1 MFLGGPWFSIAP
13 VRRRAG
19 RPRWIL
25 PLGALLTASL
35 PAAAQ
40 PRECVERR
48 VDREVDRAAEERLAG
63 HGLEAFNRV
72 TALLARCPSPR
83 VRVQVALAEQSLRRW
98 QDAYLHLREAMAST
112 DPWIVAHREPLSRAL
127 SEVTAHMPQLA
138 PRANVPGATLRV
150 NGLAVGTL
158 PLATPFVLVR
168 GAATLEV
175 EAPGYRPVRRAVTV
189 GFDESFQELLTL
201 EPAPAAPVTPVTP
214 IGAAPAPSSPSAG
227 TPPLRVAGWVTVGLG
242 AVLAGLATWQGL
254 QFASI
259 SSASERAAASD
270 PEPYRGWFLYSAQVD
285 PAGRLTADA
294 LCARAQNDTQTPNA
308 AQARALCG
316 EADTARAL
324 TLGFGLGGAALL
336 ITGVVM
342 VAVPARRP
350 SPVAALPWVAPGL
363 GGASLRVAF

>member
-1 MFLGGPWFSIAP
+1 MFLGGAWFSIAA

-19 RPRWIL
+19 PSRWIL

-40 PRECVERR
+40 PRECVDRR

-127 SEVTAHMPQLA
+127 SEVTAHMPLLA
-138 PRANVPGATLRV
+138 PRTNVPGATLRV

-168 GAATLEV
+168 GAATLEI
-175 EAPGYRPVRRAVTV
+175 EAPGYLPVRRAVTV

-201 EPAPAAPVTPVTP
+201 EPAPVTPVTP
-214 IGAAPAPSSPSAG
+214 LGVVPAPPPRPAG
-227 TPPLRVAGWVTVGLG
+227 TPPLRVVGWVTVGLG

-285 PAGRLTADA
+285 PAGQLTADA
-294 LCARAQNDTQTPNA
+294 LCARAQSDTQTPNA

-350 SPVAALPWVAPGL
+350 SPVAVTPWVAPGL

>member
-1 MFLGGPWFSIAP
+1 

-25 PLGALLTASL
+25 PLGALLAGSL

-40 PRECVERR
+40 PRECIDRR

-138 PRANVPGATLRV
+138 PRTNAPGATLRV

-158 PLATPFVLVR
+158 PLATPFILVR
-168 GAATLEV
+168 GAATLEL
-175 EAPGYRPVRRAVTV
+175 EAPGYLPLRRAVTV
-189 GFDESFQELLTL
+189 GFDEVFQEFLTL
-201 EPAPAAPVTPVTP
+201 EPAPVPPVPP
-214 IGAAPAPSSPSAG
+214 IGAVPAPAPRPAG
-227 TPPLRVAGWVTVGLG
+227 TPALRVAGWVTVGLG

-259 SSASERAAASD
+259 SSASERAAATD

-285 PAGRLTADA
+285 PAGQLTADA
-294 LCARAQNDTQTPNA
+294 LCARAQTDTQTPNA

-336 ITGVVM
+336 VTGVVM
-342 VAVPARRP
+342 VALPARRAP
-350 SPVAALPWVAPGL
+350 AITASPWVAPGL

>member
-1 MFLGGPWFSIAP
+1 MRSIAA

-19 RPRWIL
+19 NPRWIL
-25 PLGALLTASL
+25 PLGALLTGSL

-138 PRANVPGATLRV
+138 PRTNVPGATLRV
-150 NGLAVGTL
+150 NSLAVGTL

-175 EAPGYRPVRRAVTV
+175 EAPGYLPVRRAVTV
-189 GFDESFQELLTL
+189 GLDEVFQELLPL
-201 EPAPAAPVTPVTP
+201 EPAPAAPAAP
-214 IGAAPAPSSPSAG
+214 IAPIAPAPSPRPAG

-259 SSASERAAASD
+259 SSASERAAATD
-270 PEPYRGWFLYSAQVD
+270 PEPYGGWFLYSAQVD
-285 PAGRLTADA
+285 PAGRLSADA
-294 LCARAQNDTQTPNA
+294 LCARAQTDTQTPNA

-324 TLGFGLGGAALL
+324 TLGFGIGGAALL
-336 ITGVVM
+336 VAGVVM
-342 VAVPARRP
+342 VALPARRAP
-350 SPVAALPWVAPGL
+350 SVALSPWVAPGL
-363 GGASLRVAF
+363 GGAALRVAF

>member
-1 MFLGGPWFSIAP
+1 MRSIAA

-19 RPRWIL
+19 NPRWIL
-25 PLGALLTASL
+25 PLGALLTGSL

-138 PRANVPGATLRV
+138 PRTNVPGATLRV
-150 NGLAVGTL
+150 NSLAVGTL

-175 EAPGYRPVRRAVTV
+175 EAPGYLPVRRAVTV
-189 GFDESFQELLTL
+189 GLDEVFQELLPL
-201 EPAPAAPVTPVTP
+201 EPAPAAPAAP
-214 IGAAPAPSSPSAG
+214 IAPIAPAPSPRPAG

-259 SSASERAAASD
+259 SSASERAAATD
-270 PEPYRGWFLYSAQVD
+270 PEPYRGWFLYSAQTD
-285 PAGRLTADA
+285 PAGRLSADA
-294 LCARAQNDTQTPNA
+294 LCARAQTDTQTPNA
-308 AQARALCG
+308 AQARAVCG

-324 TLGFGLGGAALL
+324 TLGFGIGGAALL
-336 ITGVVM
+336 VAGVVM
-342 VAVPARRP
+342 VALPARRAP
-350 SPVAALPWVAPGL
+350 SVALSPWVAPGL
-363 GGASLRVAF
+363 GGAALRVAF

>member
-1 MFLGGPWFSIAP
+1 MRSIAA

-19 RPRWIL
+19 NPRWIL
-25 PLGALLTASL
+25 PLGALLTGSL

-138 PRANVPGATLRV
+138 PRTNVPGATLRV
-150 NGLAVGTL
+150 NSLAVGTL

-175 EAPGYRPVRRAVTV
+175 EAPGYLPVRRAVTV
-189 GFDESFQELLTL
+189 GIDEVFQELLPL
-201 EPAPAAPVTPVTP
+201 EPAPAAPAAP
-214 IGAAPAPSSPSAG
+214 IAPIAPAPSPRPAG

-259 SSASERAAASD
+259 SSASERAAATD
-270 PEPYRGWFLYSAQVD
+270 PEPYRGWFLYSAQTD
-285 PAGRLTADA
+285 PAGRLSADA
-294 LCARAQNDTQTPNA
+294 LCARAQTDTQTPNA
-308 AQARALCG
+308 AQARAVCG

-324 TLGFGLGGAALL
+324 TLGFGIGGAALL
-336 ITGVVM
+336 VAGVVM
-342 VAVPARRP
+342 VALPARRAP
-350 SPVAALPWVAPGL
+350 SVALSPWVAPGL
-363 GGASLRVAF
+363 GGAALRVAF